1 MNVSRGCFRNHLQ
14 ENGSNY
20 KVAFWKSVMFKVS
33 SSLILAFAIIA
44 GASAQTSAAPRQRP
58 SPFAPPRASLHYALD
73 RTCDL
78 QNVNINID
86 IDYPNRSFTG
96 TVVNTFSP
104 LRSGLTEVM
113 IMAGI
118 PLNIASVKV
127 DGITAKYRR
136 EGRLMYITVPTTRR
150 GNSFKIA
157 IDYNAKNSKA
167 RPFGGGGG
175 GFHWIEPTATNAT
188 KVGFWTQGESETN
201 SEWCP
206 TWDYPNDLATSETH
220 CTVQSDWDMIGNG
233 ALVDTKLSPDKT
245 RKTYHWKMSQPH
257 ATYLLTLVGGPF
269 DIKKDNWEGIDL
281 WYVTPRGE
289 GYLIGNSFANTKD
302 MLSFYSKAFGVKYPW
317 PKYAQLAMY
326 DFGGGMENVSATTL
340 GEGSLTE
347 PRDGYFRMDSLN
359 SHELG
364 HQWFGDYVTCKDWGD
379 TWLNE
384 SFATI
389 LQDLYFEHSRGKDAY
404 DWEIDDN
411 MKSYFVEAR
420 QYKRPISTKM
430 YPNGDAMFD
439 SHTYPKGG
447 SVLHTL
453 RKMIGDEAFFGGLNY
468 YLTKWAHTPVESAQL
483 RRAFTEY
490 SGINVEPF
498 WAQWFD
504 KPGHPV
510 IDYSWVYDAGKV
522 KLTVK
527 QIQDISDGTPVYD
540 VNTSVDL
547 ISDVGSHTVL
557 PVHLTKS
564 EETFEIASGGK
575 PGAVVFDPEHVFLRE
590 IPKSNWSDTELPLIL
605 KFGKNAPDRAEA
617 MRRMIEKPTTEGIQM
632 IVEALTKDSKQFL
645 VFRNVTG
652 LVNLVKPE
660 LRSFWMKQLDHP
672 NFDRRA
678 SAVSALAKLP
688 PEAETTA
695 KFKSLVN
702 DKAPIQVVVGCIG
715 ALANWDKAG
724 NNALFKAAQNI
735 KDRRGRIKAAADRAL
750 DIAKGQSD

>member
-1 MNVSRGCFRNHLQ
+1 MLNI
-14 ENGSNY
+14 
-20 KVAFWKSVMFKVS
+20 S
-33 SSLILAFAIIA
+33 SSLVLALSIVSI
-44 GASAQTSAAPRQRP
+44 ASAQTPARTRQ
-58 SPFAPPRASLHYALD
+58 SPFAPPNASLHYALD

-78 QNVNINID
+78 QNVDINID
-86 IDYPNRSFTG
+86 IDYPNRTFTG

-104 LRSGLTEVM
+104 LRSGVNEVM

-118 PLNIASVKV
+118 PLNITTVKV
-127 DGITAKYRR
+127 DGVPAKYRR
-136 EGRLMYITVPTTRR
+136 DGRLMYITVPTTKR
-150 GNSFKIA
+150 GKAFKIS
-157 IDYNAKNSKA
+157 IDYGAKNTKA

-175 GFHWIEPTATNAT
+175 GFHWIEPTKDNAT
-188 KVGFWTQGESETN
+188 HIGFWTQGESETN

-206 TWDYPNDLATSETH
+206 TWDYPNDMTTSETH

-233 ALVDTKLSPDKT
+233 SLIDTKLSEDKK

-257 ATYLLTLVGGPF
+257 ATYLLTLVGGPL
-269 DIKKDNWEGIDL
+269 DIKKDNWEGVEL
-281 WYVTPRGE
+281 WFVTPRGE
-289 GYLIGNSFANTKD
+289 GYLIDNSFAHTKD
-302 MLSFYSKAFGVKYPW
+302 MLSFYSSAFGVKYPW
-317 PKYAQLAMY
+317 SKYAQNAMY

-340 GEGSLTE
+340 GEGSLSE
-347 PRDGYFRMDSLN
+347 ARDGYFRMDSLN

-384 SFATI
+384 SFATY
-389 LQDLYFEHSRGKDAY
+389 LQVMYFEHSRGKDAY
-404 DWEIDDN
+404 DWEVDDN
-411 MKSYFVEAR
+411 MRSYFQEAR
-420 QYKRPISTKM
+420 KYKRPISTKM

-453 RKMIGDEAFFGGLNY
+453 RKKIGDEAFFGGLNY
-468 YLTKWAHTPVESAQL
+468 YLTKWHNTPVESAQL

-510 IDYSWVYDAGKV
+510 IDYAWTYDAGNV

-527 QIQDISDGTPVYD
+527 QTQDTSDGTPLYD
-540 VNTSVDL
+540 VMTSVDF
-547 ISDVGSHTVL
+547 IRENGAHTLL
-557 PVHLTKS
+557 PVHLSKA
-564 EETFEIASGGK
+564 EETFEFPSGSK

-590 IPKSNWSDTELPLIL
+590 IPKLNWSDNELPLIL
-605 KFGKNAPDRAEA
+605 KYGKNAPDRQEA
-617 MRRMIEKPTTEGIQM
+617 MRRLMDKPSDATIQM
-632 IVEALTKDSKQFL
+632 VADVVAADKGQFL
-645 VFRNVTG
+645 AFRNINA
-652 LVNLVKPE
+652 LVNTSKPE
-660 LRSFWMKQLDHP
+660 MRGYWMKMLDHP
-672 NFDRRA
+672 NFDRQA
-678 SAVSALAKLP
+678 NAVNALAKLP
-688 PEAETTA
+688 ADPATTA
-695 KFKSLVN
+695 RFKSLVN

-715 ALANWDKAG
+715 ALATWDKAG

-750 DIAKGQSD
+750 GN